1 LPGVLIVAATTGY
14 QTRAFT
20 EAAQRLGV
28 PFILATD
35 RCHILENPWGDNALP
50 VRFEQPLE
58 AARELADAL
67 RDRDIAGVVGIADR
81 PALVAAFTAQR
92 LGLPWH
98 PPEAAAACR
107 DKNRMRQLFEAAG
120 LPVPRYGL
128 AGTVDIGF
136 PCVLKPLGLSAS
148 RGVIRANNQTE
159 YEAAIRRIHRII
171 GKDDPVQV
179 EAYIPGREFALEG
192 LMTAGDLRTLAI
204 FDKPDPLEGPFFEET
219 IYVTPSR
226 ESAGIQSAIV
236 ETCSRAIRALGLSH
250 GPIHAEMRVNE
261 TGVYMLEI
269 AARPIGGLCA
279 RALRFG
285 DISLEELILLH
296 AIGRMPPNLLPPQN
310 NLQPAHPASGVMM
323 IAVPRA
329 GVLED
334 VKGVEAARAIAG
346 VDDVVITAKKGERLV
361 PLPEGASY
369 PGFIFASGADARFV
383 EGALR
388 AAHRELRFD
397 ILATLEQVI

>member
-1 LPGVLIVAATTGY
+1 LPAVLIVAATTGY

-20 EAAQRLGV
+20 EAAQRLAV

-50 VRFEQPLE
+50 VRFEQPGE
-58 AARELADAL
+58 AARELAEAL
-67 RDRDIAGVVGIADR
+67 REQDIAGIIGIADR
-81 PALVAAFTAQR
+81 PSLVAAFTAQR
-92 LGLPWH
+92 LGVPFH

-120 LPVPRYGL
+120 LPVPHYGL
-128 AGTVDIGF
+128 AGTVDIAF

-148 RGVIRANNQTE
+148 RGVIRANDPAE
-159 YEAAIRRIHRII
+159 YQAALRRIHRII
-171 GKDDPVQV
+171 GKDAPVQV
-179 EAYIPGREFALEG
+179 EDYIPGREFALEG
-192 LMTAGDLRTLAI
+192 LMTAGELRTLAI

-226 ESAGIQSAIV
+226 ESVEIQNTIV
-236 ETCSRAIRALGLSH
+236 ETCARAVRALGLTH

-296 AIGRMPPNLLPPQN
+296 AIGRVPAS
-310 NLQPAHPASGVMM
+310 LQPARPASGVMM
-323 IAVPRA
+323 IPVPRT

-369 PGFIFASGADARFV
+369 PGFIFASGGDARFV
-383 EGALR
+383 EAALR

>member
-1 LPGVLIVAATTGY
+1 MAGVLIIAATTGY

-20 EAAQRLGV
+20 EAAQRLGL
-28 PFILATD
+28 PIILEND
-35 RCHILENPWGDNALP
+35 SCHILENPWGDDALA
-50 VRFEQPLE
+50 VRFEQPVE
-58 AARELADAL
+58 AAGELAETL
-67 RDRDIAGVVGIADR
+67 RERGIVGIVGIADR
-81 PALVAAFTAQR
+81 PALVAALTAR
-92 LGLPWH
+92 MLGVPWH
-98 PPEAAAACR
+98 SPEAAAACR
-107 DKNRMRQLFEAAG
+107 NKNRMRQLFDAAG
-120 LPVPRYGL
+120 LQVPRYGL
-128 AGTVDIGF
+128 AGTIDVGF

-148 RGVIRANNQTE
+148 RGVIRANNRAE
-159 YEAAIRRIHRII
+159 YEAAVRRIHRIA
-171 GKDDPVQV
+171 GKDEPVQV

-192 LMTAGDLRTLAI
+192 LMTAGELRTLAI

-226 ESAGIQSAIV
+226 ESSETQKAIV
-236 ETCSRAIRALGLSH
+236 ETCARAARALGLSH

-296 AIGRMPPNLLPPQN
+296 AVGTMPADP
-310 NLQPAHPASGVMM
+310 QPARPASGVMM
-323 IAVPRA
+323 IPVPRA
-329 GVLED
+329 GILEM
-334 VKGVEAARAIAG
+334 VRGIEEARAVAG
-346 VDDVVITAKKGERLV
+346 VDDVSITAKKGEKLV

-369 PGFIFASGADARFV
+369 PGFIFASGEDACFV
-383 EGALR
+383 EAALR

-397 ILATLEQVI
+397 ILATLEQLI

>member
-35 RCHILENPWGDNALP
+35 RCHILENPWADNALP
-50 VRFEQPLE
+50 VRFEQPEE
-58 AARELADAL
+58 ASHQLADAL
-67 RDRDIAGVVGIADR
+67 RERHIAGIVGIADR

-92 LGLPWH
+92 LGIPWH
-98 PPEAAAACR
+98 SPEAAAACR
-107 DKNRMRQLFEAAG
+107 NKNRMRQLFEATG

-128 AGTVDIGF
+128 AGAVDVGF

-148 RGVIRANNQTE
+148 RGVIRANTQAEYQT
-159 YEAAIRRIHRII
+159 AIRRIHRII
-171 GKDDPVQV
+171 GKDDPIQV

-192 LMTAGDLRTLAI
+192 LMTAGELRTLAI

-226 ESAGIQSAIV
+226 EPAGIQGAIV
-236 ETCSRAIRALGLSH
+236 ETCARAVRALGLSH

-279 RALRFG
+279 RTLRFG

-296 AIGRMPPNLLPPQN
+296 AIGRMPPNL
-310 NLQPAHPASGVMM
+310 QPARPASGVMM
-323 IAVPRA
+323 IPVPRA

-334 VKGVEAARAIAG
+334 VKGVEQARAIAG
-346 VDDVVITAKKGERLV
+346 VDDIIITAKKGERLV

-369 PGFIFASGADARFV
+369 PGFIFASGAHASYV
-383 EGALR
+383 EAALR

>member
-1 LPGVLIVAATTGY
+1 MPGVLIVAATTGY

-35 RCHILENPWGDNALP
+35 RCHILENPWGDHALP
-50 VRFEQPLE
+50 VRFEQPAA
-58 AARELADAL
+58 AARELASAL
-67 RDRDIAGVVGIADR
+67 RERDITGVVGVADR
-81 PALVAAFTAQR
+81 PALVAAFTAQM

-98 PPEAAAACR
+98 SPEAAAACR

-128 AGTVDIGF
+128 AGTVDVGF
-136 PCVLKPLGLSAS
+136 PCVLKPLGLSAR
-148 RGVIRANNQTE
+148 RGVIRANDRAE
-159 YEAAIRRIHRII
+159 YEAAIRRIRRII

-179 EAYIPGREFALEG
+179 EAYVPGREFALEG
-192 LMTAGDLRTLAI
+192 LMTAGELRTLAI

-226 ESAGIQSAIV
+226 EPPEIQKAIV
-236 ETCSRAIRALGLSH
+236 ETCATAARALGLSH

-261 TGVYMLEI
+261 SDVFMLEI

-296 AIGRMPPNLLPPQN
+296 AIGRMPADLH
-310 NLQPAHPASGVMM
+310 PAHPASGVMM
-323 IAVPRA
+323 IPVPHA

-334 VKGVEAARAIAG
+334 VRGVEEARAIAG

-369 PGFIFASGADARFV
+369 PGFIFASGGDARFV